1 MNKKNE
7 SGQVIII
14 LVFGVIGLL
23 GFTALAIDG
32 GMIYSDRRHAQSASD
47 ASSLAGGGNIA
58 MYMDNRNIVY
68 DDFRCNLPD
77 VVDAINYGVFKASE
91 RALGNDYNDTEFSI
105 TTDCYQGIGVKNE
118 EKYIDISTD
127 INRESQTAL
136 IHFVNQ
142 NRAINEVASTVRVR
156 PTNNIAFG
164 NAIVGLSDLPCDG
177 NNQGVIMGGSS
188 GTYIEGGGIWSNGCF
203 RCTGLGSASED
214 EPAVQVIPPIP
225 GEISYVGIIQ
235 NCNPGE
241 LVPFPMNQPDPLPE
255 GSWDID
261 PPDCNGP
268 RAVTIPQI
276 TGGMILTPNTLY
288 CLTNPNNAMKM
299 TNQDL
304 EGIGVTI
311 YSVNAGDIEISGG
324 HINLS
329 APEPPGPLDPP
340 TAAIPGLL
348 FYVNPNVPVDP
359 LDRPVVKLVG
369 NACTNYNGLIYAP
382 TALVDMAGTI
392 DVGCEVESLFTVFH
406 TQVVG
411 WTVQITGNSILDI
424 KYDKDNMIKKPAY
437 LDLTR

>member
-1 MNKKNE
+1 MKKINE

-14 LVFGVIGLL
+14 LVFAVIGLI

-68 DDFRCNLPD
+68 REFRCTDRD
-77 VVDAINYGVFKASE
+77 VIDAINYGVFKASE

-105 TTDCYQGIGVKNE
+105 NTVCEEHGPNFD

-127 INRESQTAL
+127 INRESQTAF

-177 NNQGVIMGGSS
+177 NNEGVILGGSS
-188 GTYIEGGGIWSNGCF
+188 GTYIEGGGIWSNGCM
-203 RCTGLGSASED
+203 RCTGLGSAAED
-214 EPAVQVIPPIP
+214 EPAVQVIPPTP
-225 GEISYVGIIQ
+225 GMISYVGVMQ
-235 NCNPGE
+235 NCNPDE
-241 LVPFPMNQPDPLPE
+241 LSPFPMHQPDPLPE
-255 GSWDID
+255 GAWEID

-268 RAVTIPQI
+268 RSITIPKINTSQ
-276 TGGMILTPNTLY
+276 TLNPNTLY
-288 CLTNPNNAMKM
+288 CLTDPNNVVKI
-299 TNQDL
+299 TNL
-304 EGIGVTI
+304 NLVGKGVTI

-324 HINLS
+324 DVNLS
-329 APEPPGPLDPP
+329 APEPPKPGDPP
-340 TAAIPGLL
+340 TAAIPGVL
-348 FYVNPNVPVDP
+348 FYVNPNIPVDP

-382 TALVDMAGTI
+382 TAMVDLAGTV
-392 DVGCEVESLFTVFH
+392 DVGCDVESLWTVFY

-437 LDLTR
+437 IDLLR